1 MAATL
6 FLTFND
12 APSGIYAGQVIDVC
26 RYVNAHTPAK
36 LRLVAFLSV
45 RGFWAGRRKI
55 KAQLPDALVLPMV
68 PKAKN
73 WKLNGF
79 TFNLVCRFTRAKACM
94 ARGPFATALALRA
107 REKGILQNVIFDG
120 RGAYIA
126 ELTEYNVIPDEAVK
140 HEIASVERRCVLESN
155 RQLAVSKALVDYWH
169 ETFGYNGN
177 THRVIP
183 CTLNS
188 NTLFTPVSDEAVRQ
202 ARQKLGI
209 PANATVVVY
218 SGSVAG
224 WQSLD
229 DFGARML
236 PLMQQHENLHLLLLV
251 KSLPEHFAP
260 LAQHAARI
268 HRHWLAPEEVGTA
281 LAAADLGWML
291 REDSVTNRVAS
302 PVKFAEY
309 LAAGLHV
316 IISSNLGD
324 TTAFV
329 LQHGCGIVCNG
340 ENIPAPQPLSL
351 AQRQKAQQLAQT
363 YFLKTRFA
371 DAYADLLK

>member
-45 RGFWAGRRKI
+45 RGFWAARREVKT
-55 KAQLPDALVLPMV
+55 QLPDALVLPMV

-79 TFNLVCRFTRAKACM
+79 AFNLVCRITGAKSCM

-107 REKGILQNVIFDG
+107 REKGILQKVIFDG

-126 ELTEYNVIPDEAVK
+126 ELTEYNVIPDEAIK
-140 HEIASVERRCVLESN
+140 KEIATIERRCVLESN
-155 RQLAVSKALVDYWH
+155 RQLAVSEALVEYWR
-169 ETFGYNGN
+169 ETFGYNGSS
-177 THRVIP
+177 HRVIP

-188 NTLFTPVSDEAVRQ
+188 NTIFAPVSEEAVRQ

-209 PANATVVVY
+209 PAQATVVVY

-224 WQSLD
+224 WQSLN
-229 DFGARML
+229 DFGQRML
-236 PLMQQHENLHLLLLV
+236 PLMQQNPNLHLLLLI
-251 KSLPEHFAP
+251 KQLPENFAP
-260 LAQHAARI
+260 LAQYATRI
-268 HRHWLAPEEVGTA
+268 HRHWLSPEEVGTA
-281 LAAADLGWML
+281 LAAADHGWML
-291 REDSVTNRVAS
+291 REDTVTNRVAS

-316 IISSNLGD
+316 IISGNLGD

-329 LQHGCGIVCNG
+329 ARLNCGVVCTTSQF
-340 ENIPAPQPLSL
+340 PAPQPLSL
-351 AQRQKAQQLAQT
+351 TQRQNAQQLAQT
-363 YFLKTRFA
+363 YFLKARFA
-371 DAYADLLK
+371 EAYTDLLG

>member
-45 RGFWAGRRKI
+45 RGFWAARKKI

-79 TFNLVCRFTRAKACM
+79 TFNLVCRFTGAKACM

-107 REKGILQNVIFDG
+107 REKGILNQVVFDG

-140 HEIASVERRCVLESN
+140 REIAAIERRCVLESN
-155 RQLAVSKALVDYWH
+155 RQLAVSEALVDYWR
-169 ETFGYNGN
+169 ETFGYNAR

-188 NTLFTPVSDEAVRQ
+188 NTVFTPVTEESVQQ

-209 PANATVVVY
+209 PADAAVVVY

-229 DFGARML
+229 DFGSRML
-236 PLMQQHENLHLLLLV
+236 PLMQQNEKLHLLLLV
-251 KSLPEHFAP
+251 KQLPENFAP
-260 LAQHAARI
+260 LAQYAARI

-316 IISSNLGD
+316 IISGNLGD

-329 LQHGCGIVCNG
+329 AQHGCGVVCTTNQF
-340 ENIPAPQPLSL
+340 PAPQRLSL
-351 AQRQKAQQLAQT
+351 AQRQNAQQLAKT

-371 DAYADLLK
+371 EAYADLLK